1 MQNSNVNTPVQ
12 AVPLVEGKI
21 NLSGGTHNCSSVIH
35 CELEGSITLEQ
46 GTVYPMLAGDDRGYS
61 GPFTITTGTFTFD

>member
-21 NLSGGTHNCSSVIH
+21 NLSSGTHNCSSVIH
-35 CELEGSITLEQ
+35 CELEGSITLEPSSSQ
-46 GTVYPMLAGDDRGYS
+46 
-61 GPFTITTGTFTFD
+61 